1 MEKQKLTKR
10 QTQANKTK
18 NKIHKVS
25 MDLMEKKGFND
36 TTVEEICKKVGVS
49 VGTFYLYYKSK
60 DDILF
65 EIYKLSD
72 EYFEEEVAPQIINK
86 EYNSIQQILLFFKF
100 YGKYT
105 KERGLQNI
113 SQLIN
118 TKNKLFIS
126 KGRYMQNLLQE
137 IIVKG
142 QEDNEIR
149 LDMKPENITEYLFIV
164 ARGLIYDWCLHNA
177 DYDIEERMVTFL
189 NPLVGIFKN
198 SSKELPTV

>member
-25 MDLMEKKGFND
+25 MDLMEKKGYNN
-36 TTVEEICKKVGVS
+36 TTVEEISKKAGVS

-60 DDILF
+60 EDILF
-65 EIYKLSD
+65 ETYKASD
-72 EYFEEEVAPQIINK
+72 EYFEKEVAPQIMNK
-86 EYNSIQQILLFFKF
+86 EFNSIQQILLFFKF

-113 SQLIN
+113 SQLLN

-137 IIVKG
+137 IISTG
-142 QEDNEIR
+142 QENNELR
-149 LDMKPENITEYLFIV
+149 KEVSSENITEYLFIV
-164 ARGLIYDWCLHNA
+164 VRGLIYDWCLHNA

-189 NPLVGIFKN
+189 NPLVDIFKN
-198 SSKELPTV
+198 NSKELPTV